1 MRRRKVLGL
10 GGGAARLWDG
20 WLAGRP
26 HRLLQCEKSKLKIDG
41 LRLARTRAKRPAP
54 RSPWN
59 TGGVEVA
66 NPMSIYAE

>member
-54 RSPWN
+54 RINRRPAPGTPAAWK
-59 TGGVEVA
+59 
-66 NPMSIYAE
+66 